1 MAAPILIA
9 YDGSAPARRA
19 LREAAEL
26 FGSRQVLVATV
37 WEEALAYSSTAMP
50 TAGAD
55 LQPTPVDVGQAQEVA
70 RELENHARRVAE
82 DGAEQARS
90 AGLEAEAVPI
100 AGVASAAEA
109 IVEMAR
115 ERGVAA
121 IVIGSR
127 GLTGLRARLEGST
140 SSGVVKQ
147 AACPVLVVHDD

>member
-19 LREAAEL
+19 VREAAQL
-26 FGSRQVLVATV
+26 FGSRRVLVATV

-50 TAGAD
+50 MAGAD
-55 LQPTPVDVGQAQEVA
+55 LQPAPVDVGLTQEVA
-70 RELENHARRVAE
+70 QELKTHARRVAE
-82 DGAEQARS
+82 EGAEQARS
-90 AGLEAEAVPI
+90 AGLDAEAVPI
-100 AGVASAAEA
+100 AGDVSAADA
-109 IVEMAR
+109 IVKMAR

-127 GLTGLRARLEGST
+127 GLTGLRARVEGSV
-140 SSGVVKQ
+140 SSGVVKH

>member
-9 YDGSAPARRA
+9 YDGSGPARRA
-19 LREAAEL
+19 VREAAEL
-26 FGSRQVLVATV
+26 FNSRRVLVATV
-37 WEEALAYSSTAMP
+37 WEEALAYGSTAMP
-50 TAGAD
+50 MAGAD
-55 LQPTPVDVGQAQEVA
+55 FQPAPVDVGVTREVAQE
-70 RELENHARRVAE
+70 LETHARRVAE

-90 AGLEAEAVPI
+90 AGLEAEAVAI
-100 AGVASAAEA
+100 AGDVSAADA

-127 GLTGLRARLEGST
+127 GLTGLRARVEGSV
-140 SSGVVKQ
+140 SSGVVKH

>member
-9 YDGSAPARRA
+9 YDGSGPARRA
-19 LREAAEL
+19 VREAAEL

-37 WEEALAYSSTAMP
+37 WEEALAYGSTAMP
-50 TAGAD
+50 MAGAD
-55 LQPTPVDVGQAQEVA
+55 FQPAPVDVGLTREVA
-70 RELENHARRVAE
+70 EELETHARRVAE
-82 DGAEQARS
+82 EGAEQARA

-100 AGVASAAEA
+100 AGDASAADA

-115 ERGVAA
+115 KRGVAA

-127 GLTGLRARLEGST
+127 GLTGLRARVEGSV
-140 SSGVVKQ
+140 SSGVVKH